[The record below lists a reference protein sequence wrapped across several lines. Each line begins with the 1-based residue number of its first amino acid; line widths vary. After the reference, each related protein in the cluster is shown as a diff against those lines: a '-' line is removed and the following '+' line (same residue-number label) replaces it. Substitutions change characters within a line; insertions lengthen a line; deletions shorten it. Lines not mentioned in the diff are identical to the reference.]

1 MSPNPLAWSFRT
13 QFATA
18 ALACVALLAYAYY
31 EQFAIG
37 VEPCPMCIF
46 QRIAF
51 IVMALLFAAGAIHD
65 PGPTGR
71 RVYALL
77 VFVAAAIG
85 AGIAA
90 RHIWVQH
97 LPPDPFAG
105 CAPGWNYMVSN
116 FPIGKTLKLAFTGS
130 ADCSQVNWS
139 FLGLSMP
146 GWTLICYVLLG
157 LGALWSG
164 LRRRA

>member
-1 MSPNPLAWSFRT
+1 MNPNPLAWSFRT
-13 QFATA
+13 QFATGA
-18 ALACVALLAYAYY
+18 FVCIALLAYAYY
-31 EQFAIG
+31 EQFAMG

-51 IVMALLFAAGAIHD
+51 IVMALLFAAGAIH
-65 PGPTGR
+65 GPARTGR
-71 RVYALL
+71 RVYAIL
-77 VFVAAAIG
+77 VLVAAAIG
-85 AGIAA
+85 AGIAV
-90 RHIWVQH
+90 RHIQVQH

-105 CAPGWNYMVSN
+105 CAPGWNYMVNN

>member
-1 MSPNPLAWSFRT
+1 
-13 QFATA
+13 
-18 ALACVALLAYAYY
+18 
-31 EQFAIG
+31 
-37 VEPCPMCIF
+37 
-46 QRIAF
+46 
-51 IVMALLFAAGAIHD
+51 
-65 PGPTGR
+65 
-71 RVYALL
+71 
-77 VFVAAAIG
+77 
-85 AGIAA
+85 
-90 RHIWVQH
+90 
-97 LPPDPFAG
+97 
-105 CAPGWNYMVSN
+105 MVSN